1 MQQSK
6 IELNFIKNRFDFKK
20 RTKSTL
26 SIEKFDFERGLKSF
40 NDSKLQFTNMS
51 KNETEDVYNLVVDI
65 YLNYLIGDGKFL
77 DDFIVYDL
85 IKGDRIDR
93 LLDIIS
99 GAQKTKYKISD
110 IPYILKM
117 NNSVDKKL
125 HFFIKQSRKNA
136 SLLLIDLYHLAVFGE
151 LYIDNKPQHISIPK
165 IYRSNKRNLCKLEKI
180 LELKDS

>member
-20 RTKSTL
+20 RTRSTL

-40 NDSKLQFTNMS
+40 NDSKLKFTNMS
-51 KNETEDVYNLVVDI
+51 KHETENVYNLVVDI
-65 YLNYLIGDGKFL
+65 YLNYLIDDGKFL
-77 DDFIVYDL
+77 DDFVVYDL

-93 LLDIIS
+93 LLDIIN
-99 GAQKTKYKISD
+99 GTQKTKYRISD

-117 NNSVDKKL
+117 NNSIDERL
-125 HFFIKQSRKNA
+125 HFFIKQSGKNA
-136 SLLLIDLYHLAVFGE
+136 SLLLIDLYHLAIFGE
-151 LYIDNKPQHISIPK
+151 LYIDNKPQHVSIPK
-165 IYRSNKRNLCKLEKI
+165 IYRSNKKNSCRLEKI